1 MMKLMTYNILD
12 GGEGRLQ
19 LIVDAIKKEHPDY
32 LTITEANTF
41 ANKNSKILKEISGK
55 IGLPYFDIA
64 LSGEYNYH
72 VAVVSKYPFKEV
84 HKIQPLM
91 RACLVTLVETNF
103 GFLSIA
109 SLHLTPYSEDLRRP
123 EIELIVNFQKK
134 YENRILMGDMNSLSK
149 HDGYN
154 QELIRKF
161 NKVQLKK
168 FTTDGHFRFDVI
180 EKILAA
186 GYYDTALQLG
196 KNKTYTVP
204 TPANMDNAHA
214 NMRLD
219 YIFISSSLL
228 LYLNDYD
235 VIKNDITDKASD
247 HYPVIVNL
255 H

>member
-1 MMKLMTYNILD
+1 MKLMTYNILD
-12 GGEGRLQ
+12 GGGRRLQ
-19 LIVDAIKKEHPDY
+19 LIVDAVNKEHPDY
-32 LTITEANTF
+32 LTVNEANTF
-41 ANKNSKILKEISGK
+41 ANENRKILKETSAE

-64 LSGEYNYH
+64 LSGEYDYH
-72 VAVVSKYPFKEV
+72 VAVFSKYPFIEV
-84 HKIQPLM
+84 HEIQLLM
-91 RACLVTLVETNF
+91 RACLVTLVETDL
-103 GFLSIA
+103 GLLSIA
-109 SLHLTPYSEDLRRP
+109 SLHLTPVSEDLRHS

-154 QELIRKF
+154 QELIRNF
-161 NKVQLKK
+161 NEAQLKK
-168 FTTDGHFRFDVI
+168 FTTDGYFRLDVI

-186 GYYDTALQLG
+186 GYYDTALHLG
-196 KNKTYTVP
+196 KNKTHTVP
-204 TPANMDNAHA
+204 TPANTDNAHG

-228 LYLNDYD
+228 PHLTNYA
-235 VIKNDITDKASD
+235 VIKKDITDKASD